1 MCLCVSKSDSAA
13 ATQADNIEHRR
24 VPRRV
29 IHCNDGVI
37 EEFSTD
43 EDDNDELDAAN
54 TKPPV
59 DPVITFGQLLK
70 THLFYA

>member
-1 MCLCVSKSDSAA
+1 MQSGSVTVGETGGA
-13 ATQADNIEHRR
+13 ERGR

-43 EDDNDELDAAN
+43 EDDDVDGAN

-59 DPVITFGQLLK
+59 DPVTCTVKPRYL
-70 THLFYA
+70 APR